1 MASRRGTHARRFIA
15 AALLLVGFLSC
26 FTMADAVAASLPS
39 VSGPGAADIGKEP
52 GVREVVIGAYIENIQ
67 GIDLATNSFMADLYV
82 WMRWQG
88 ADLAPYESL
97 EVMNPYETWAL
108 DAKPL
113 TVEPVPQPDGSL
125 YYAIRYQGAF
135 NTALKLE
142 QFPFGEQ
149 DLNIQLEDQRS
160 EAGQLAYVLDNNPI
174 AIDPQVTVPGYV
186 IGDPSITVSDIQYS
200 SNFGDLTSRENDV
213 YSRVTISVPVT
224 HPFLAT
230 SIKVLLPI
238 LLVVATASLIFH
250 VPPGLIE
257 ARIGLGI
264 TALLT
269 LVAMQWSAM
278 ADLPDG
284 GYLVMLDVLY
294 IISFLFV
301 LTTLVQTL
309 ATSWR
314 ARDGDEARAIAAD
327 ERFMYIDLAV
337 YVTLSGLVVWLYL
350 R

>member
-1 MASRRGTHARRFIA
+1 M
-15 AALLLVGFLSC
+15 
-26 FTMADAVAASLPS
+26 
-39 VSGPGAADIGKEP
+39 
-52 GVREVVIGAYIENIQ
+52 
-67 GIDLATNSFMADLYV
+67 
-82 WMRWQG
+82 
-88 ADLAPYESL
+88 
-97 EVMNPYETWAL
+97 
-108 DAKPL
+108 
-113 TVEPVPQPDGSL
+113 
-125 YYAIRYQGAF
+125 
-135 NTALKLE
+135 
-142 QFPFGEQ
+142 
-149 DLNIQLEDQRS
+149 
-160 EAGQLAYVLDNNPI
+160 
-174 AIDPQVTVPGYV
+174 
-186 IGDPSITVSDIQYS
+186 
-200 SNFGDLTSRENDV
+200 
-213 YSRVTISVPVT
+213 PVT

-301 LTTLVQTL
+301 LTTLIQTL

-314 ARDGDEARAIAAD
+314 ARDGDEPRAIVAD

>member
-1 MASRRGTHARRFIA
+1 MGTTGTHARRLIA
-15 AALLLVGFLSC
+15 APLLVIGFTAC
-26 FTMADAVAASLPS
+26 FAVADAVAADLP
-39 VSGPGAADIGKEP
+39 SGPGVIATESGKEP
-52 GVREVVIGAYIENIQ
+52 GAREVVVGTYIENIQ
-67 GIDLATNSFMADLYV
+67 GLDLATNSFMADLYV

-88 ADLAPYESL
+88 ADLAPYQSL

-108 DAKPL
+108 VGTPL
-113 TVEPVPQPDGSL
+113 TEEPVPQPDGSF

-135 NTALKLE
+135 NTALQLA

-149 DLNIQLEDQRS
+149 NLQVQLEDQRS
-160 EAGQLAYVLDNNPI
+160 EADQLTYVLDTNPI
-174 AIDPQVTVPGYV
+174 AIDPQVTVPGYD
-186 IGDPSITVSDIQYS
+186 IGQPSITVEDIHYS
-200 SNFGDLTSRENDV
+200 SSFGDLTNRENDI
-213 YSRVTISVPVT
+213 YSRVTITVPVT

-230 SIKVLLPI
+230 SVKVLLPI

-269 LVAMQWSAM
+269 LVAMQWSALS
-278 ADLPDG
+278 DLPDG

-301 LTTLVQTL
+301 LTTLIQTL
-309 ATSWR
+309 ATSWK
-314 ARDGDEARAIAAD
+314 ARTGGEASAIRAD
-327 ERFMYIDLAV
+327 ERMMYIDLSA
-337 YVTLSGLVVWLYL
+337 YIGLSALVMWLYL

>member
-1 MASRRGTHARRFIA
+1 MGSRRGTHARRLIA
-15 AALLLVGFLSC
+15 AALLLIGFSSC
-26 FTMADAVAASLPS
+26 FTVADAVAVSLPS
-39 VSGPGAADIGKEP
+39 GSGSVSTEIGKEP
-52 GVREVVIGAYIENIQ
+52 GAREVVIGAYIENIQ
-67 GIDLATNSFMADLYV
+67 GIDLATNSFMADLYI

-97 EVMNPYETWAL
+97 EVMNPFETWAL
-108 DAKPL
+108 SAEPL
-113 TVEPVPQPDGSL
+113 TEEPVPQPDGSL

-135 NTALKLE
+135 NTTLKLE
-142 QFPFGEQ
+142 QFPFGQQ
-149 DLNIQLEDQRS
+149 DLSIQLEDQRS
-160 EAGQLAYVLDNNPI
+160 EVGQLTYVLDNNPI
-174 AIDPQVTVPGYV
+174 AIDPQASVPGYV
-186 IGDPSITVSDIQYS
+186 IGEPTIRVEDIQYS
-200 SNFGDLTSRENDV
+200 SNFGDLTSRENDI
-213 YSRVTISVPVT
+213 YSRVTIAVPVT

-230 SIKVLLPI
+230 SVKVLLPI

-269 LVAMQWSAM
+269 LVAMQWSAL

-301 LTTLVQTL
+301 LTTLIQTL
-309 ATSWR
+309 ATSWK
-314 ARDGDEARAIAAD
+314 AKAGDEEGAIAAD

-337 YVTLSGLVVWLYL
+337 YLALSGLVVWLYL